1 MTKKD
6 DNGMGVLLE
15 QIIGQNQMVL
25 QVVGQMQDQIK
36 LLPEILE
43 RLETVE
49 SDTQVIKH
57 VVKSSNADQRKLKL
71 PVAKL
76 EAA

>member
-25 QVVGQMQDQIK
+25 EVVGQMQDQIK